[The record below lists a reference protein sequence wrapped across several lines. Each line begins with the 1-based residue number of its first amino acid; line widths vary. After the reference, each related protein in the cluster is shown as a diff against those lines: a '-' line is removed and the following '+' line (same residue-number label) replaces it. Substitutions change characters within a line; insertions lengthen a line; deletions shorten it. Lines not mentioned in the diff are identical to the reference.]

1 MEGPDV
7 LAGRLT
13 ATADRVPCAWGGM
26 MCEPTKVLVYTRES
40 SAPYRARL
48 IDSANVC
55 YLFCES
61 EEDVAAHVRESDV
74 VLGSVAFPA
83 RLLKD
88 AERLRWI
95 QVTGAGVD
103 AFLAQ
108 GELPVDIL
116 LTRVDTSFGEQV
128 AEYVVA
134 HLLAHVQR
142 VRDVYRLQAQKRWEP
157 LERKLLT
164 GRTIGIAGTGA
175 IGQVIAQRARGI
187 GTRTVGLSRT
197 GGCPEGFDVTYGPRA
212 LRAFLCELDVL
223 VLCLPLTPE
232 TRGLIG
238 GDELAS
244 LKRSAILV
252 NVARGAVV
260 DEPALI
266 EALRAG
272 RLAGAILD
280 VFADEPLPVS
290 SPLWA
295 MENVTITSHHAGL
308 NAPDEIIDYFLEN
321 LERFRTGVPLRGLV
335 DPQRGY

>member
-1 MEGPDV
+1 MS
-7 LAGRLT
+7 
-13 ATADRVPCAWGGM
+13 
-26 MCEPTKVLVYTRES
+26 EPTNVLVYTREPN
-40 SAPYRARL
+40 APYRARL
-48 IDSANVC
+48 VDSAHVC

-61 EEDVAAHVRESDV
+61 EEEIAARVREADV

-83 RLLKD
+83 RLLRG

-108 GELPVDIL
+108 GELPADIL

-128 AEYVVA
+128 AEYVLG

-142 VRDVYRLQAQKRWEP
+142 VRKVYRLQAEKRWEP
-157 LERKLLT
+157 LERGLLR

-175 IGQVIAQRARGI
+175 IGRVIAQRARGI
-187 GTRTVGLSRT
+187 GMRSVGLSRT
-197 GGCPEGFDVTYGPRA
+197 GNRPEEFDAVYGPESLSTF
-212 LRAFLCELDVL
+212 LRELDVL
-223 VLCLPLTPE
+223 VLCLPVTAE

-238 GDELAS
+238 RDELAC

-252 NVARGAVV
+252 NVARGAIV

-266 EALRAG
+266 EALRAHG
-272 RLAGAILD
+272 LAGAILD
-280 VFADEPLPVS
+280 VFASEPLPTS

-308 NAPDEIIDYFLEN
+308 NAPDEIIDYFLDN
-321 LERFRTGVPLRGLV
+321 LARFRNGKPLRGLV
-335 DPQRGY
+335 DPYRGY